1 MTTSDY
7 LINAA
12 FVLVVLR
19 QARERRLDV
28 RGLVVP
34 LAVVLFVA
42 HLYVHSIP
50 SSGNDL
56 ALVGVLAA
64 VGLTLGLVSGLATHV
79 RLGGDGVPLTR
90 VGLLAGGLLV
100 AGICARMVFALAVTN
115 GAEPAI
121 RSPSW
126 WASSPPMPTTRR
138 LAPSRSHS
146 ARFSRGGWSTTRWG
160 NATNAAASRS
170 EPSRSPVSVTKLQT
184 SMPV

>member
-1 MTTSDY
+1 MTTTDY
-7 LINAA
+7 VINAA

-28 RGLVVP
+28 RGLLVP

-56 ALVGVLAA
+56 LLVGLLAA
-64 VGLTLGLVSGLATHV
+64 VGLTLGLVSGFATHV

-100 AGICARMVFALAVTN
+100 AGICARMVFALAVTH

-121 RSPSW
+121 RS
-126 WASSPPMPTTRR
+126 
-138 LAPSRSHS
+138 
-146 ARFSRGGWSTTRWG
+146 FSIVHQIG
-160 NATNAAASRS
+160 AAAW
-170 EPSRSPVSVTKLQT
+170 PLALVSMALCEVTARLLVVQLRGRRVRAT
-184 SMPV
+184 QAGCAVEFGAGA

>member
-1 MTTSDY
+1 MTTTDY

-28 RGLVVP
+28 RGLLVP

-56 ALVGVLAA
+56 LLVGLLAA
-64 VGLTLGLVSGLATHV
+64 VGLTLGLVSGFATHV

-100 AGICARMVFALAVTN
+100 AGICARMVFALAVTH

-121 RSPSW
+121 RS
-126 WASSPPMPTTRR
+126 
-138 LAPSRSHS
+138 
-146 ARFSRGGWSTTRWG
+146 FSIVHQIG
-160 NATNAAASRS
+160 AAAW
-170 EPSRSPVSVTKLQT
+170 PLALVSMALCEVTARLLVVQLRGRRVRAT
-184 SMPV
+184 HVGGPIAFGTRT